1 MDFDYII
8 VGGGSAGCVMAN
20 RLSVDPSRNVLLVEA
35 GIDTPPGSVPPD
47 ILNSYHLSQANPALK
62 WNNFRAYHQPLPH
75 NAPDRPELQYYDQG
89 KVMGGGSSIN
99 YQAANRGTPDDY
111 NEWDEMGATGWD
123 WDNVLQYFRKLER
136 DEQFDGDF
144 HGRSGPLP
152 IRRVFREDWSGF
164 SKATADSFASMGLD
178 YFEDQNG
185 GFEDGYFPMTV
196 NNSNDQR
203 VSAAIAYLNEEVR
216 ARKNLKILS
225 NSTAKNIV
233 FNERKAVGVRLD
245 NKGKDETYYGH
256 EIVISAGA
264 SHSPAIL
271 MRSGIGP
278 AQHLKELGIEVICD
292 RPGVGKNLQ
301 DHPGVPTMAYILPSS
316 RHGANKGPALQVG
329 ARYSSGVDGCGLN
342 DMFICAI
349 GRAAWHSAGKKIGS
363 MSTWINKPYSR
374 GRLQLRTPHWQDE
387 PEVELNMLSDHRDM
401 ERIKIAMRRV
411 SELFEQSPLKAAT
424 RDAFSTNFNRRAQL
438 VSAIT
443 SRNKFLTNI
452 ASALLEGPGFV
463 RRAILR
469 DVILGKSIHEVVRR
483 GNEAIEDHVRRYVIS
498 IRHISCTCKMGSE
511 SDPLAVTAPD
521 GRVYGVSGL
530 RVADASLFPSVPR
543 ANTNIPTIMTAEKI
557 ADTIISKA

>member
-62 WNNFRAYHQPLPH
+62 WSNFRAYHQPLPH

-99 YQAANRGTPDDY
+99 SQAANRGTPDDY

-245 NKGKDETYYGH
+245 NKGKDETYFGH

-329 ARYSSGVDGCGLN
+329 ARYSSGVDGCGSN

-443 SRNKFLTNI
+443 SRNKFLTSI

-469 DVILGKSIHEVVRR
+469 DVILGKSIHEV
-483 GNEAIEDHVRRYVIS
+483 
-498 IRHISCTCKMGSE
+498 
-511 SDPLAVTAPD
+511 
-521 GRVYGVSGL
+521 
-530 RVADASLFPSVPR
+530 
-543 ANTNIPTIMTAEKI
+543 
-557 ADTIISKA
+557 